1 MAFTVN
7 DVRDLTQVLTLHPEW
22 LGEVRRLVLTA
33 ELLMLPDIVREL
45 AKAQTRTER
54 RVEELAQVQARTERR
69 LDHLDATVQKLAE
82 AQARTEQRMEE
93 LAQAQARTEQ
103 RMEELAQAQA
113 RTERRVEELAQA
125 QARTERRVEELA
137 QAQARTEQTVR
148 ELIGSH
154 KRLFDQVSQL
164 RGHDLERR
172 YRENAGAFWGRWLR
186 PVEALSPNEVREV
199 LEAHLSEDEVEDVM
213 RLDVLAWGRVRR
225 APESPPVWLAVEV
238 SAVIDQNDVKR
249 ARRRA
254 ALLCRAGY
262 RAIPVVAGEQL
273 TEGAQAAVAE
283 APLIVLQ
290 DGHSMGWD
298 EALAVSA

>member
-82 AQARTEQRMEE
+82 AQARTEQRM
-93 LAQAQARTEQ
+93 
-103 RMEELAQAQA
+103 
-113 RTERRVEELAQA
+113 
-125 QARTERRVEELA
+125 EELA